1 MIEPKEKKEEFLVTE
16 EEPIPEEYKDHR
28 FQSPKVSSF
37 PNNQEKIKP
46 NPVILS
52 NPQTNNISIINKTK
66 NTNINISEP
75 NHEKNI
81 PHTQKVKNSSKKLIN
96 ENKFN
101 NEKTTPNNNINTY
114 YNNVSIS
121 RVSKAKTTLPNFDN
135 SKFENYNI
143 EQMRYNLLKDYN
155 SYIQIN
161 KDEKFLNRM
170 QFDIYKRQLKE
181 EKINKLVERN
191 KVKMDEE
198 ERIKA
203 FNRLI
208 IDANRRI
215 EAQEN
220 LENMKDKLEEDITSG
235 PQKKY
240 TDQEWK
246 EIYDKRFKNYMENIN
261 KKKEENIKQQ
271 QMKKINDENEEI
283 NLCPTKKAS
292 KKTIEKNVQRMY
304 DEAKKRKIK
313 MDEKLSRINNFNYE
327 EEDPSK
333 YVKKIK
339 SEAYS
344 FLDDADISNNMYSI
358 EDGIS
363 YNEYY
368 VGNKHFNNRKQ
379 PQIRKTKNMA
389 VSEFNNKRFDKKPR
403 SGKSCSNLNNKYIQ
417 KYSNDSINNNTGN
430 KNNLF
435 KSKND
440 FNLEEERKNLIQIAS
455 MKCLQQNNENNCFN
469 KNKESPTSGVS
480 NIIDQFFLRQLN
492 N

>member
-1 MIEPKEKKEEFLVTE
+1 
-16 EEPIPEEYKDHR
+16 
-28 FQSPKVSSF
+28 
-37 PNNQEKIKP
+37 
-46 NPVILS
+46 
-52 NPQTNNISIINKTK
+52 
-66 NTNINISEP
+66 
-75 NHEKNI
+75 
-81 PHTQKVKNSSKKLIN
+81 
-96 ENKFN
+96 
-101 NEKTTPNNNINTY
+101 
-114 YNNVSIS
+114 
-121 RVSKAKTTLPNFDN
+121 
-135 SKFENYNI
+135 
-143 EQMRYNLLKDYN
+143 
-155 SYIQIN
+155 
-161 KDEKFLNRM
+161 M

>member
-1 MIEPKEKKEEFLVTE
+1 
-16 EEPIPEEYKDHR
+16 
-28 FQSPKVSSF
+28 
-37 PNNQEKIKP
+37 
-46 NPVILS
+46 
-52 NPQTNNISIINKTK
+52 
-66 NTNINISEP
+66 
-75 NHEKNI
+75 
-81 PHTQKVKNSSKKLIN
+81 
-96 ENKFN
+96 
-101 NEKTTPNNNINTY
+101 
-114 YNNVSIS
+114 
-121 RVSKAKTTLPNFDN
+121 
-135 SKFENYNI
+135 
-143 EQMRYNLLKDYN
+143 
-155 SYIQIN
+155 
-161 KDEKFLNRM
+161 
-170 QFDIYKRQLKE
+170 
-181 EKINKLVERN
+181 
-191 KVKMDEE
+191 
-198 ERIKA
+198 
-203 FNRLI
+203 
-208 IDANRRI
+208 
-215 EAQEN
+215 
-220 LENMKDKLEEDITSG
+220 MKDKLEEDITSG
-235 PQKKY
+235 QQKQY
-240 TDQEWK
+240 TDQERK

-313 MDEKLSRINNFNYE
+313 MDEKLSRINNYNYE